1 MTDTGYYIQSRFC
14 AVSMNIKNIEN
25 MLSPLVKFSFQKNPK
40 NGYEYESKKN
50 VQGRRP
56 ILRWEQRLGKIPYRR
71 N

>member
-1 MTDTGYYIQSRFC
+1 MMDTGYYIQSRFC

-50 VQGRRP
+50 VQEGD
-56 ILRWEQRLGKIPYRR
+56 QY
-71 N
+71 